1 MAIEKT
7 IKLNV
12 ETGAAQKNTED
23 LTNVL
28 KEQRAILI
36 ELEREYLEASRVLNE
51 TSKSDFAGR
60 KKATDQVKHLRDS
73 IKDQRLSVRELS
85 NEQTNLNKT
94 SADTTKHHIEQ
105 GKALHLLDKVTF
117 GYLSES
123 IHLYEEASRGVMAI
137 GPSFKKMG
145 NAAKLALNGIKTGLA
160 ATGIGLLIVGLGL
173 LIAYWDDITGA
184 TEDSTKAAE
193 DYAKKQKEIAA
204 NAKQEAKEVS
214 KSSAAYSG
222 LIYQLKGTNA
232 GTKERSELISKINN
246 QYGATLKNLSDENE
260 FQEQLNRSVETYIAL
275 KKNEFKVNKNQELIT
290 RALEKQ
296 YDLEKKLAASNK
308 EISDSAKSQGIS
320 FGEASR
326 KLSLTS
332 SQTKEYTKDLEAVN
346 NRLQGYGLNINKL
359 NKEQDVLTE
368 GGKKFVATN
377 REVAKSVTKVS
388 NAVVDA
394 ANAEKEAAAEAN
406 KFKKEA
412 ETEFLNQ
419 IEAIQEENWQNT
431 LTQQEREEQAIAAK
445 YFTIEQLA
453 IGNAEQLAI
462 IETAK
467 NAELK
472 VITDKYEKEKTA
484 KEKEFKALK
493 DEFTLSEDALAIQKI
508 IDDYAIKAALAKDDA
523 DLIVLINAERDKKI
537 AAIEDA
543 AAARDK
549 KVNKEKQDN
558 QIQTVQNGLSV
569 ISSLTELFAGK
580 SQAQQKKAFK
590 IQKAAN
596 IAAATIDTFKGAQS
610 AYTSQI
616 IPLDPTS
623 VVRGAIAAGVVIAA
637 GLANIKK
644 IASTQFSGDS
654 VNAPTPS
661 DAGGSGSGGAIT
673 PQFNVVGN
681 SGINQLAQIQQ
692 QPTQAYVVSGA
703 VTSAQSL
710 DRNRVQNA
718 TIG

>member
-85 NEQTNLNKT
+85 YEQTNLNKT
-94 SADTTKHHIEQ
+94 AANTTKHHIEQ
-105 GKALHLLDKVTF
+105 GKALHLLDKVTG
-117 GYLSES
+117 GYLTES
-123 IHLYEEASRGVMAI
+123 IHLYEEASHGVTAI
-137 GPSFKKMG
+137 GPAFTKMG
-145 NAAKLALNGIKTGLA
+145 KAGKTALTGIKTGIA
-160 ATGIGLLIVGLGL
+160 ATGIGLLVIALGA
-173 LIAYWDDITGA
+173 IYAYWDDIIGA
-184 TEDSTKAAE
+184 VSGVSVEQENLNNLTAHNLILEKDKYNALSLQDNALRLQGKSEKEILQIKKKQIDAVILAAEAQLQSQYETKKSQIDAAKRNKDIAQGIIRFMNAPITILLKGVDALTYGLSKIGVLAKGTNLEEGFSGGLAKMIFDPEETAEDIDATIKQNKEALNKLRSDRDGFELSIKAIDAKQVQSNTNKNNSIAKNDKQAGDDKLAAEKKAAE
-193 DYAKKQKEIAA
+193 
-204 NAKQEAKEVS
+204 
-214 KSSAAYSG
+214 
-222 LIYQLKGTNA
+222 
-232 GTKERSELISKINN
+232 
-246 QYGATLKNLSDENE
+246 
-260 FQEQLNRSVETYIAL
+260 
-275 KKNEFKVNKNQELIT
+275 
-290 RALEKQ
+290 
-296 YDLEKKLAASNK
+296 
-308 EISDSAKSQGIS
+308 
-320 FGEASR
+320 
-326 KLSLTS
+326 
-332 SQTKEYTKDLEAVN
+332 
-346 NRLQGYGLNINKL
+346 
-359 NKEQDVLTE
+359 
-368 GGKKFVATN
+368 
-377 REVAKSVTKVS
+377 
-388 NAVVDA
+388 
-394 ANAEKEAAAEAN
+394 EAN

-445 YFTIEQLA
+445 YFALEQLA
-453 IGNAEQLAI
+453 KGNAEQLAI

-508 IDDYAIKAALAKDDA
+508 KDDYAIKAALAKDDA
-523 DLIVLINAERDKKI
+523 DLIVLINEERDKKI
-537 AAIEDA
+537 IAIEKA
-543 AAARDK
+543 AAK
-549 KVNKEKQDN
+549 KKKEI
-558 QIQTVQNGLSV
+558 QIQGVADGLST
-569 ISSLTELFAGK
+569 ISNLTELFAGK

-590 IQKAAN
+590 IQKAVN
-596 IAAATIDTFKGAQS
+596 IATAVLDTYRAANAALTSAPVPFNFIAMAATIT
-610 AYTSQI
+610 
-616 IPLDPTS
+616 
-623 VVRGAIAAGVVIAA
+623 A
-637 GLANIKK
+637 GLVNVKK
-644 IASTQFSGDS
+644 IASTEFNGGGASSG
-654 VNAPTPS
+654 VA
-661 DAGGSGSGGAIT
+661 SGGANASV
-673 PQFNVVGN
+673 PQSTQQAPSFNVVGN

-710 DRNRVQNA
+710 DRNRIQNA

>member
-12 ETGAAQKNTED
+12 ETGAAQQNTED

-94 SADTTKHHIEQ
+94 AANTTKHHIEQ
-105 GKALHLLDKVTF
+105 GKALHLLDKVTG
-117 GYLSES
+117 GYLTES
-123 IHLYEEASRGVMAI
+123 IHLYEEASHGVTAI
-137 GPSFKKMG
+137 GPAFTKMG
-145 NAAKLALNGIKTGLA
+145 KAGKTALTGIKTGIA
-160 ATGIGLLIVGLGL
+160 ATGIGLLVIALGA
-173 LIAYWDDITGA
+173 IYAYWDDIIGA
-184 TEDSTKAAE
+184 VSGVSVEQENLNNLTAVNLLAEQEKYNTISSQDNILKLQGKSEKEILQIKKKQIDAVILAAEAQLQSQYETKKSQIDAAKRNKDIAQGIIRFMTAPITILLKGVDALTYGLSKIGVLAKGTNLEEGFSGGLAKMIFDPEETAEDIDATIKQNKEALNKLRNDRAGFELSIEAIDAKQVQSNTNKNNSIAKNDKQAGDNKLAAEKKAAE
-193 DYAKKQKEIAA
+193 
-204 NAKQEAKEVS
+204 
-214 KSSAAYSG
+214 
-222 LIYQLKGTNA
+222 
-232 GTKERSELISKINN
+232 
-246 QYGATLKNLSDENE
+246 
-260 FQEQLNRSVETYIAL
+260 
-275 KKNEFKVNKNQELIT
+275 
-290 RALEKQ
+290 
-296 YDLEKKLAASNK
+296 
-308 EISDSAKSQGIS
+308 
-320 FGEASR
+320 
-326 KLSLTS
+326 
-332 SQTKEYTKDLEAVN
+332 
-346 NRLQGYGLNINKL
+346 
-359 NKEQDVLTE
+359 
-368 GGKKFVATN
+368 
-377 REVAKSVTKVS
+377 
-388 NAVVDA
+388 
-394 ANAEKEAAAEAN
+394 EAN

-445 YFTIEQLA
+445 YFALEQLA
-453 IGNAEQLAI
+453 KGNAEQLAI

-508 IDDYAIKAALAKDDA
+508 KDDYAIKAALAKDDA
-523 DLIVLINAERDKKI
+523 DLIVLINEERDKKI
-537 AAIEDA
+537 IAIEKA
-543 AAARDK
+543 AAK
-549 KVNKEKQDN
+549 KKKEI
-558 QIQTVQNGLSV
+558 QIQGVADGLST

-590 IQKAAN
+590 IQKAVN
-596 IAAATIDTFKGAQS
+596 IATAVLDTYKAANAALASAPPPFNFIAMGA
-610 AYTSQI
+610 
-616 IPLDPTS
+616 
-623 VVRGAIAAGVVIAA
+623 AITA
-637 GLANIKK
+637 GLVNVKK
-644 IASTQFSGDS
+644 IASTEF
-654 VNAPTPS
+654 N
-661 DAGGSGSGGAIT
+661 GGGASSGGASGGANASVPQST
-673 PQFNVVGN
+673 QQAPQFNVVGN

-710 DRNRVQNA
+710 DRNRIQNA

>member
-12 ETGAAQKNTED
+12 ETGAAQQNTED

-94 SADTTKHHIEQ
+94 AANTTKHHIEQ
-105 GKALHLLDKVTF
+105 GKALHLLDKVTG
-117 GYLSES
+117 GYLTES
-123 IHLYEEASRGVMAI
+123 IHLYEEASHGVTAI
-137 GPSFKKMG
+137 GPAFTKMG
-145 NAAKLALNGIKTGLA
+145 KAGKTALTGIKTGIA
-160 ATGIGLLIVGLGL
+160 ATGIGLLVIALGA
-173 LIAYWDDITGA
+173 IYAYWDDIIGA
-184 TEDSTKAAE
+184 VSGVSVEQENLNNLTAVNLLAEQEKYNTISSQDNILKLQGKSEKEILQIKKKQIDAVILAAEAQLQSQYETKKSQIDAAKRNKDIAQGIIRFMTAPITILLKGVDALTYGLSKIGVLAKGTNLEEGFSGGLAKMIFDPEETAEDIDATIKQNKEALNKLRNDRAGFELSIEAIDAKQVQSNTNKNNSIAKNDKQAGDDKLAAEKKAAE
-193 DYAKKQKEIAA
+193 
-204 NAKQEAKEVS
+204 
-214 KSSAAYSG
+214 
-222 LIYQLKGTNA
+222 
-232 GTKERSELISKINN
+232 
-246 QYGATLKNLSDENE
+246 
-260 FQEQLNRSVETYIAL
+260 
-275 KKNEFKVNKNQELIT
+275 
-290 RALEKQ
+290 
-296 YDLEKKLAASNK
+296 
-308 EISDSAKSQGIS
+308 
-320 FGEASR
+320 
-326 KLSLTS
+326 
-332 SQTKEYTKDLEAVN
+332 
-346 NRLQGYGLNINKL
+346 
-359 NKEQDVLTE
+359 
-368 GGKKFVATN
+368 
-377 REVAKSVTKVS
+377 
-388 NAVVDA
+388 
-394 ANAEKEAAAEAN
+394 EAN

-445 YFTIEQLA
+445 YFALEQLA
-453 IGNAEQLAI
+453 KGNAEQLAI

-508 IDDYAIKAALAKDDA
+508 KDDYAIKAALAKDDA
-523 DLIVLINAERDKKI
+523 DLIVLINEERDKKI
-537 AAIEDA
+537 IAIEKA
-543 AAARDK
+543 AAK
-549 KVNKEKQDN
+549 KKKEI
-558 QIQTVQNGLSV
+558 QIQGVADGLST

-590 IQKAAN
+590 IQKAVN
-596 IAAATIDTFKGAQS
+596 IATAVLDTYKAANAALASAPPPFNFIAMGA
-610 AYTSQI
+610 
-616 IPLDPTS
+616 
-623 VVRGAIAAGVVIAA
+623 AITA
-637 GLANIKK
+637 GLVNVKK
-644 IASTQFSGDS
+644 IASTEF
-654 VNAPTPS
+654 N
-661 DAGGSGSGGAIT
+661 GGGASSGGASGGANASVPQST
-673 PQFNVVGN
+673 QQAPQFNVVGN

-710 DRNRVQNA
+710 DRNRIQNA

>member
-12 ETGAAQKNTED
+12 ETGAAQQNTED

-36 ELEREYLEASRVLNE
+36 ELEREYLEASRILNE

-94 SADTTKHHIEQ
+94 AANTTKHHIEQ
-105 GKALHLLDKVTF
+105 GKALELLDIVTG
-117 GYLSES
+117 GYLTES

-137 GPSFKKMG
+137 GPAFTKMG
-145 NAAKLALNGIKTGLA
+145 KAGKTALTGIKTGIA
-160 ATGIGLLIVGLGL
+160 ATGIGLLIVGVGL

-290 RALEKQ
+290 GALEKQ

-332 SQTKEYTKDLEAVN
+332 SQTKEYAKDLEAVN
-346 NRLQGYGLNINKL
+346 KRLQGYGLNINKL

-388 NAVVDA
+388 NAVGDA

-406 KFKKEA
+406 KLNDERIALEDAQFKLRQE
-412 ETEFLNQ
+412 LNQ
-419 IEAIQEENWQNT
+419 SAKDKEIDALIESYDAKF
-431 LTQQEREEQAIAAK
+431 LIAN
-445 YFTIEQLA
+445 
-453 IGNAEQLAI
+453 GNAEDEKQLT
-462 IETAK
+462 EK
-467 NAELK
+467 Q
-472 VITDKYEKEKTA
+472 KEKIA
-484 KEKEFKALK
+484 AINKKYADKEIAERKEFKALK

-508 IDDYAIKAALAKDDA
+508 KDDYAIKAALAKDDA
-523 DLIVLINAERDKKI
+523 DLIVLINEERDKKI
-537 AAIEDA
+537 IAIEEA
-543 AAARDK
+543 TANK
-549 KVNKEKQDN
+549 KKEI
-558 QIQTVQNGLSV
+558 QIQGVANGLST
-569 ISSLTELFAGK
+569 ISNLTELFAGK

-590 IQKAAN
+590 IQKAVN
-596 IAAATIDTFKGAQS
+596 IATAVLDTYKAANAALASAPPPFNFIAMGA
-610 AYTSQI
+610 
-616 IPLDPTS
+616 
-623 VVRGAIAAGVVIAA
+623 AITA
-637 GLANIKK
+637 GLVNVKK
-644 IASTQFSGDS
+644 IASTEFNGGGASSG
-654 VNAPTPS
+654 VA
-661 DAGGSGSGGAIT
+661 SGGANASV
-673 PQFNVVGN
+673 PQSTQQAPSFNVVGN

-710 DRNRVQNA
+710 DRNRIQNA

>member
-12 ETGAAQKNTED
+12 ETGAAQQNTED

-36 ELEREYLEASRVLNE
+36 ELEREYLEASRILNE

-94 SADTTKHHIEQ
+94 AANTTKHHIEQ
-105 GKALHLLDKVTF
+105 GKALELLDIVTG
-117 GYLSES
+117 GYLTES

-137 GPSFKKMG
+137 GPAFTKMG
-145 NAAKLALNGIKTGLA
+145 KAGKTALTGIKTGIA
-160 ATGIGLLIVGLGL
+160 ATGIGLLIVGVGL

-290 RALEKQ
+290 GALEKQ

-332 SQTKEYTKDLEAVN
+332 SQTKEYAKDLEAVN
-346 NRLQGYGLNINKL
+346 KRLQGYGLNINKL

-388 NAVVDA
+388 NAVGDA

-406 KFKKEA
+406 KLNDERIALEDAQFKLRQE
-412 ETEFLNQ
+412 LNQ
-419 IEAIQEENWQNT
+419 SAKDKEIDALIESYDAKF
-431 LTQQEREEQAIAAK
+431 LIAN
-445 YFTIEQLA
+445 
-453 IGNAEQLAI
+453 GNAEDEKQLT
-462 IETAK
+462 EK
-467 NAELK
+467 Q
-472 VITDKYEKEKTA
+472 KEKIA
-484 KEKEFKALK
+484 AINKKYADKEIAERKEFKALK

-508 IDDYAIKAALAKDDA
+508 KDDYAIKAALAKDDA
-523 DLIVLINAERDKKI
+523 DLIVLINEERDKKI
-537 AAIEDA
+537 IAIEEA
-543 AAARDK
+543 TANK
-549 KVNKEKQDN
+549 KKEI
-558 QIQTVQNGLSV
+558 QIQGVANGLST
-569 ISSLTELFAGK
+569 ISNLTELFAGK

-590 IQKAAN
+590 IQKAVN
-596 IAAATIDTFKGAQS
+596 IATAVLDTYKAANAALASAPPPFNFVAMAATIT
-610 AYTSQI
+610 
-616 IPLDPTS
+616 
-623 VVRGAIAAGVVIAA
+623 A
-637 GLANIKK
+637 GLVNVKK
-644 IASTQFSGDS
+644 IASTEFNGDVGTS
-654 VNAPTPS
+654 PPPPS

-673 PQFNVVGN
+673 PSFNVVGN

-710 DRNRVQNA
+710 DRNRIQNA

>member
-51 TSKSDFAGR
+51 TSKSDFSGR
-60 KKATDQVKHLRDS
+60 KKATEQVKHLRDS

-85 NEQTNLNKT
+85 NEQSNLNKA

-105 GKALHLLDKVTF
+105 GKALELLDKVTG
-117 GYLSES
+117 GYLTES
-123 IHLYEEASRGVMAI
+123 IHLYEKASRGVTAI
-137 GPSFKKMG
+137 GPAFTKMG
-145 NAAKLALNGIKTGLA
+145 KAGKTALTGIKTGIA
-160 ATGIGLLIVGLGL
+160 ATGIGLLVIALGA
-173 LIAYWDDITGA
+173 IYAYWDDIIGA
-184 TEDSTKAAE
+184 VSGVSVEQENLNNLTAHNLTVEKDKYNALSLQDNALRLQGKSEKEILQIKKKQIDAVILAAEAQLQSQYETKKAQIDAAKRNKDIAQGIIRFMMAPITMLLAAVDSLTAGLAYIGVLDKGTDFEGEFSGGLANMIFDPKETAEDIDATIKQNKEALNKLRSDRDGFELSIEAFDAKQVQSNTNKNNSIAKNDKQVGDDKLAAEKKAAE
-193 DYAKKQKEIAA
+193 
-204 NAKQEAKEVS
+204 
-214 KSSAAYSG
+214 
-222 LIYQLKGTNA
+222 
-232 GTKERSELISKINN
+232 
-246 QYGATLKNLSDENE
+246 
-260 FQEQLNRSVETYIAL
+260 
-275 KKNEFKVNKNQELIT
+275 
-290 RALEKQ
+290 
-296 YDLEKKLAASNK
+296 
-308 EISDSAKSQGIS
+308 
-320 FGEASR
+320 
-326 KLSLTS
+326 
-332 SQTKEYTKDLEAVN
+332 
-346 NRLQGYGLNINKL
+346 
-359 NKEQDVLTE
+359 
-368 GGKKFVATN
+368 
-377 REVAKSVTKVS
+377 
-388 NAVVDA
+388 
-394 ANAEKEAAAEAN
+394 EAN

-419 IEAIQEENWQNT
+419 IEAIQEKNWQNT

-445 YFTIEQLA
+445 YFALEQMA
-453 IGNAEQLAI
+453 KGNAEQLAI

-472 VITDKYEKEKTA
+472 VITDKHEKEKTA
-484 KEKEFKALK
+484 KEKADKALK

-508 IDDYAIKAALAKDDA
+508 KDDYAIKAALAKDDA
-523 DLIVLINAERDKKI
+523 DLIVLINEERDKKI
-537 AAIEDA
+537 IAIEEA
-543 AAARDK
+543 AAK
-549 KVNKEKQDN
+549 KKKEI
-558 QIQTVQNGLSV
+558 QIQGVADGLSV

-610 AYTSQI
+610 AYASQI

-654 VNAPTPS
+654 VTAPTPS

-710 DRNRVQNA
+710 DRNRIQNA